1 MRILALEQLAT
12 KGIVLIERKGSK
24 WHVQFIQKDENGFL
38 LGRQSEWGTRLY
50 RVIRD
55 LLEKVTLAE

>member
-1 MRILALEQLAT
+1 
-12 KGIVLIERKGSK
+12 
-24 WHVQFIQKDENGFL
+24 VQFIQDENGFL